1 MTTALVTGATA
12 GIGREFALQLAA
24 RGDNVVLVARD
35 VARMEA
41 FAAELREAQ
50 GVEVEVL
57 QADLTRREDIGRV
70 ANRLASTDAP
80 VDILVNN
87 AGYSLKKSFLDN
99 EVEVEEAVFEVLA
112 RAVLVLS
119 HAAGNAMRARGR
131 GSIINVSS
139 VASLL
144 TSGTYSANK
153 SYVSVFT
160 EGLAAELAGTGVTAT
175 VLCPGFTHTEFH
187 ERADLDMSKLPDF
200 MWLDAPRLVRDAL
213 ADVDKGKVVSVPG
226 RQYKA
231 FYTAL
236 RVIPRPLVR
245 SRSRRAHRP
254 SSD

>member
-24 RGDNVVLVARD
+24 RGDGLVLVARD
-35 VARMEA
+35 VPRLEA
-41 FAAELREAQ
+41 FADELRAAH
-50 GVEVEVL
+50 GVDVEIL
-57 QADLTRREDIGRV
+57 PADLARRDDVGRV
-70 ANRLASTDAP
+70 AERLASSDAP
-80 VDILVNN
+80 VDVLVNN

-99 EVEVEEAVFEVLA
+99 EVEVEEAVFDVLA

-119 HAAGNAMRARGR
+119 HAAGRAMRSRGR
-131 GSIINVSS
+131 GGIINVSS

-175 VLCPGFTHTEFH
+175 ALCPGFTHTEFH
-187 ERADLDMSKLPDF
+187 ERADLDMSKLPSF

-213 ADVDKGKVVSVPG
+213 ADVAKGKVVSVPG

-231 FYTAL
+231 MYTAL

-254 SSD
+254 SSP